1 MMSAE
6 GLFTSKKER
15 FITAHS
21 RQSVKCPRHWQGWLY
36 MRICL
41 MGQEKK
47 SPLSASKGIRIKRVH
62 FKENARTFA
71 RNKENCP

>member
-1 MMSAE
+1 
-6 GLFTSKKER
+6 
-15 FITAHS
+15 
-21 RQSVKCPRHWQGWLY
+21 